1 MVAPEYSAIALSM
14 LSRSSAVVNDAPM
27 KFGDA
32 RNRFTPRRT
41 GSPGGGALSTPNGPG
56 ATTVIRSSLG
66 KMIVVIVPLPDGMSV
81 NHLT

>member
-1 MVAPEYSAIALSM
+1 M
-14 LSRSSAVVNDAPM
+14 VNDAPM

-41 GSPGGGALSTPNGPG
+41 GSPGGGLTSMPNGPG
-56 ATTVIRSSLG
+56 ATTVIRSSFG
-66 KMIVVIVPLPDGMSV
+66 KITVVMVPLPDGRSV